1 MTILI
6 TGGAKCGKSHIAED
20 ILNNAENKYY
30 IATMEPYGEEAQ
42 QAIARHC
49 KMREGKGFTTI
60 EQSRNIGEIKLSKG
74 CSVLVECIS
83 TLTANEMFS
92 NEITTASDV
101 INKITSDIK
110 RLSENVG
117 TLVLVTNDVGCDG
130 GVDDMYSPET
140 AEYIKAMGEIN
151 RRLAKLA
158 DIVIEAV
165 YGIPVVLKGA
175 LP

>member
-6 TGGAKCGKSHIAED
+6 TGGEKCGKSHIAED
-20 ILNNAENKYY
+20 FLNNAENKFY
-30 IATMEPYGEEAQ
+30 IATMQPYGEEAQ
-42 QAIARHC
+42 KAIDRHR

-60 EQSRNIGEIKLSKG
+60 EQSRNISEIKLPKG

-92 NEITTASDV
+92 DEDTNGIDIAS
-101 INKITSDIK
+101 KITSDIR
-110 RLSENVG
+110 RLSETVG

-140 AEYIKAMGEIN
+140 AEYIKVIGEIN
-151 RRLAKLA
+151 RRLAELS
-158 DIVIEAV
+158 DTVIEAV

-175 LP
+175 LT

>member
-20 ILNNAENKYY
+20 FFNNAENKFY

-42 QAIARHC
+42 RAIDRHR

-60 EQSRNIGEIKLSKG
+60 EQSRNIGEIKLPEG

-92 NEITTASDV
+92 DKDTNGIDIAS
-101 INKITSDIK
+101 KITSDIR
-110 RLSENVG
+110 RLSETVG

-130 GVDDMYSPET
+130 GIDDMYSSET
-140 AEYIKAMGEIN
+140 AEYIKVIGEIN
-151 RRLAKLA
+151 RRLAKFS
-158 DIVIEAV
+158 DTVIEAV